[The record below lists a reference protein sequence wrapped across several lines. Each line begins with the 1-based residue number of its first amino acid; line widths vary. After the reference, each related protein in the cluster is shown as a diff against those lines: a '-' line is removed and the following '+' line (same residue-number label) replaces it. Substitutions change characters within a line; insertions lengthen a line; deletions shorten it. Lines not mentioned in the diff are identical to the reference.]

1 MAWVVG
7 GNTIGSNGLH
17 RWGSSPPQ
25 LLTYLMAHYHGVGRS
40 RGGGGLRPRV
50 CAAAGSVCPS
60 QIACASITHDAPTD
74 LQVRSIEQARDL
86 NPKAWRSVSCVAWGR
101 HTVWRSR
108 TSARVDCSCGVFH
121 HPWHRV
127 CSLRELEYTCALS
140 ANLRACSMQDAASY
154 IIDHTS

>member
-86 NPKAWRSVSCVAWGR
+86 NPKAWRSVACVAWGR
-101 HTVWRSR
+101 HTVWRSYCVALGSSVSVISVMSLKLIVSSKG
-108 TSARVDCSCGVFH
+108 SAIVT
-121 HPWHRV
+121 
-127 CSLRELEYTCALS
+127 LRSRCPIA
-140 ANLRACSMQDAASY
+140 RMQPNP
-154 IIDHTS
+154 